1 MITDRLPP
9 IPTDDQLAQAGEKFG
24 VMLLEKTAP
33 VERRYIREY
42 GTTLIADETPSF
54 TLTARFITEL
64 ADLSPRLPGYGVQLA
79 RMSCNPELISDLQC
93 RIAFYVA
100 RTDADQGVS

>member
-1 MITDRLPP
+1 MMTNSLPL
-9 IPTDDQLAQAGEKFG
+9 IPTDDQIAQAAEKFG
-24 VMLLEKTAP
+24 EMILSKTAP

-42 GTTLIADETPSF
+42 GNTLLADATP
-54 TLTARFITEL
+54 TYNLTARFHIEL

-79 RMSCNPELISDLQC
+79 RMSTQVELISDLQS

-100 RTDADQGVS
+100 RTDAEQGAS